1 MRTAANIKF
10 GEKVII
16 NDINTSNP
24 SHQRIIEIGFT
35 PGQEIE
41 LVNISA
47 FDDPMAFS
55 VRGTLIAM
63 RRKEADCIIVT

>member
-1 MRTAANIKF
+1 MRTAAKIKF

-16 NDINTSNP
+16 NDIDTSNP

-35 PGQEIE
+35 PGQEIQ

-63 RRKEADCIIVT
+63 RRKEADCIIVA

>member
-10 GEKVII
+10 GV
-16 NDINTSNP
+16 
-24 SHQRIIEIGFT
+24 T
-35 PGQEIE
+35 PGQEIQ

-55 VRGTLIAM
+55 VRGSLIAM
-63 RRKEADCIIVT
+63 RRKEADCIIVA